1 MKPLTIER
9 PHFSCILNCL
19 ILFRSNERLLPPQAL
34 QQKNPLPQAAAPLPK
49 RPSSER
55 SSNKNSRERSLPL
68 LKSPQPETEKAKT
81 EEQGELSA
89 AEDFS
94 DIGESDEEIL
104 NQDND
109 EEMPE
114 AETEEANNEH
124 ETVISSQV
132 VVFKLL
138 CIYIHTPIGKNL

>member
-1 MKPLTIER
+1 MYSV
-9 PHFSCILNCL
+9 FN
-19 ILFRSNERLLPPQAL
+19 FRSNERLLPPQAL

-68 LKSPQPETEKAKT
+68 LKSPQQEAEKAKT
-81 EEQGELSA
+81 EEHGELSA

-109 EEMPE
+109 EEIPE
-114 AETEEANNEH
+114 PETEEANNEH
-124 ETVISSQV
+124 ETVISD
-132 VVFKLL
+132 
-138 CIYIHTPIGKNL
+138 YT

>member
-1 MKPLTIER
+1 M
-9 PHFSCILNCL
+9 
-19 ILFRSNERLLPPQAL
+19 
-34 QQKNPLPQAAAPLPK
+34 
-49 RPSSER
+49 
-55 SSNKNSRERSLPL
+55 PL

-114 AETEEANNEH
+114 VETEEANNEH

-132 VVFKLL
+132 VVFKLS
-138 CIYIHTPIGKNL
+138 CIYIIHTYAHWQKSVGSWANAPLILPDQLTPSQPEGCKLCHPP

>member
-1 MKPLTIER
+1 M
-9 PHFSCILNCL
+9 
-19 ILFRSNERLLPPQAL
+19 
-34 QQKNPLPQAAAPLPK
+34 
-49 RPSSER
+49 
-55 SSNKNSRERSLPL
+55 PL

-124 ETVISSQV
+124 ETVIFECNSKHSGYLRTNYLNTMYIFRLRACGQASEESQV
-132 VVFKLL
+132 SSSLQVVRH
-138 CIYIHTPIGKNL
+138 IHTLIGQNLWGVGPTPHRFWQIPLGWRYL

>member
-1 MKPLTIER
+1 M
-9 PHFSCILNCL
+9 
-19 ILFRSNERLLPPQAL
+19 
-34 QQKNPLPQAAAPLPK
+34 
-49 RPSSER
+49 
-55 SSNKNSRERSLPL
+55 PL

-104 NQDND
+104 NQDNH

-132 VVFKLL
+132 VVFKLS
-138 CIYIHTPIGKNL
+138 CIYAHWQKSVRSWANPPLILADQLTPSQPEG

>member
-1 MKPLTIER
+1 M
-9 PHFSCILNCL
+9 
-19 ILFRSNERLLPPQAL
+19 
-34 QQKNPLPQAAAPLPK
+34 
-49 RPSSER
+49 
-55 SSNKNSRERSLPL
+55 PL
-68 LKSPQPETEKAKT
+68 LKSPQQETEKAKT

>member
-1 MKPLTIER
+1 M
-9 PHFSCILNCL
+9 
-19 ILFRSNERLLPPQAL
+19 
-34 QQKNPLPQAAAPLPK
+34 
-49 RPSSER
+49 
-55 SSNKNSRERSLPL
+55 PL

-138 CIYIHTPIGKNL
+138 CIYIHTPIGKNLWRVGPTLHWFWQSS

>member
-1 MKPLTIER
+1 M
-9 PHFSCILNCL
+9 
-19 ILFRSNERLLPPQAL
+19 
-34 QQKNPLPQAAAPLPK
+34 
-49 RPSSER
+49 
-55 SSNKNSRERSLPL
+55 PL
-68 LKSPQPETEKAKT
+68 LKSPQQETEKAKT

-104 NQDND
+104 NQDNH

-124 ETVISSQV
+124 ETVIFEYNSKH
-132 VVFKLL
+132 FGYL
-138 CIYIHTPIGKNL
+138 HTYQLPRAKQNVHF

>member
-1 MKPLTIER
+1 M
-9 PHFSCILNCL
+9 
-19 ILFRSNERLLPPQAL
+19 
-34 QQKNPLPQAAAPLPK
+34 
-49 RPSSER
+49 
-55 SSNKNSRERSLPL
+55 PL

-124 ETVISSQV
+124 ETVISEYDSKHLGYLHTVWTSNV
-132 VVFKLL
+132 VPAEIVRRPPEDPPRGVSGGVSGFF
-138 CIYIHTPIGKNL
+138 G

>member
-1 MKPLTIER
+1 M
-9 PHFSCILNCL
+9 
-19 ILFRSNERLLPPQAL
+19 PP
-34 QQKNPLPQAAAPLPK
+34 
-49 RPSSER
+49 
-55 SSNKNSRERSLPL
+55 
-68 LKSPQPETEKAKT
+68 LKSPQQEAEKAKT
-81 EEQGELSA
+81 EEHGELSA

-124 ETVISSQV
+124 ETVISEYNSKHSDYLRTNYLYTMYIFRLRACGQASEKSQV
-132 VVFKLL
+132 VVF
-138 CIYIHTPIGKNL
+138 

>member
-1 MKPLTIER
+1 M
-9 PHFSCILNCL
+9 
-19 ILFRSNERLLPPQAL
+19 
-34 QQKNPLPQAAAPLPK
+34 
-49 RPSSER
+49 
-55 SSNKNSRERSLPL
+55 PL
-68 LKSPQPETEKAKT
+68 LKSPQQETEKAKT

-114 AETEEANNEH
+114 AETEEVNNEH
-124 ETVISSQV
+124 ETVIFEYNSKN
-132 VVFKLL
+132 FGHL
-138 CIYIHTPIGKNL
+138 HTYQLPKHHVHF

>member
-1 MKPLTIER
+1 M
-9 PHFSCILNCL
+9 
-19 ILFRSNERLLPPQAL
+19 
-34 QQKNPLPQAAAPLPK
+34 
-49 RPSSER
+49 
-55 SSNKNSRERSLPL
+55 PL

-104 NQDND
+104 NQDNH

-114 AETEEANNEH
+114 AEIEEANNEH

-132 VVFKLL
+132 VVFKLS
-138 CIYIHTPIGKNL
+138 CIYNNTYSRPLAKICEELGQPSIDFGRSHCWYKELGNREKSLTLI

>member
-1 MKPLTIER
+1 MFL
-9 PHFSCILNCL
+9 HLVFN
-19 ILFRSNERLLPPQAL
+19 FRSNERLLPPQAL
-34 QQKNPLPQAAAPLPK
+34 QQKNPLPQAAAPPPK

-114 AETEEANNEH
+114 AETEEAINEH
-124 ETVISSQV
+124 ETVISEYNS
-132 VVFKLL
+132 
-138 CIYIHTPIGKNL
+138 KNLGYLHKYL

>member
-1 MKPLTIER
+1 M
-9 PHFSCILNCL
+9 
-19 ILFRSNERLLPPQAL
+19 
-34 QQKNPLPQAAAPLPK
+34 PLPK
-49 RPSSER
+49 
-55 SSNKNSRERSLPL
+55 
-68 LKSPQPETEKAKT
+68 SPQQEAEKAKT
-81 EEQGELSA
+81 EEHGELSA

-124 ETVISSQV
+124 ETVISKISKHSDYLRTNYLYTMYIFRLRACGQASEKSQV
-132 VVFKLL
+132 VVFRLSG
-138 CIYIHTPIGKNL
+138 IYT

>member
-1 MKPLTIER
+1 M
-9 PHFSCILNCL
+9 
-19 ILFRSNERLLPPQAL
+19 PP
-34 QQKNPLPQAAAPLPK
+34 
-49 RPSSER
+49 
-55 SSNKNSRERSLPL
+55 
-68 LKSPQPETEKAKT
+68 LKSPQQEAEKAKT
-81 EEQGELSA
+81 EEHGELSA

-124 ETVISSQV
+124 ETVISEYNSKHSDYLRTNYLYTMYIFRLRACGQASEKSQV
-132 VVFKLL
+132 VVLRFSG
-138 CIYIHTPIGKNL
+138 IYTH